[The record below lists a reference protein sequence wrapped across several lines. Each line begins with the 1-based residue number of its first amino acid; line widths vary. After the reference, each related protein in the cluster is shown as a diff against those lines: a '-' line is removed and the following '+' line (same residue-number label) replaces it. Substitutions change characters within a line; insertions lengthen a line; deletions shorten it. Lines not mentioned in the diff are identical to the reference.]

1 MLYKNKGYRKNK
13 NFKQGILFMSEF
25 DDYHE
30 RMIRREN
37 QRKTEL
43 MERSVREHLE
53 PSLEDFDDSPVHQST
68 LESDKRYVARRQ
80 RSFESRKPYH
90 ALAIEHLIQFG
101 IGRGSL
107 LNDPKS
113 RKYHAES
120 IWPTRFDDISNRV
133 DAAFFL
139 HSPAEGNASR
149 QDFDCPVA
157 LDITTS
163 PDEKVIREKILLS
176 SNDTELGYHVGF
188 TDIRYCR
195 DKSGERTHQTL
206 VPKYCIGMDKTSVD
220 NFLEHTNVPENGT
233 PNYDRGTA
241 ALASFKIIYEISKQN
256 ELFVAPLAHKYEND
270 EEMSDEEQMIM
281 DRLDTVDAIY
291 YAELQRLTKEL
302 PPYIK
307 LALGKPNEDGTYDIE
322 QVAALFMK
330 KGGDFEDKT
339 FTAIVDTTEKL
350 YQGFEDSE
358 QKGTYLAEQSFQT
371 AYDKAMSHENSNSGV
386 AQRAKQRRAAAFY
399 RRNPSAPPLAS

>member
-1 MLYKNKGYRKNK
+1 MN
-13 NFKQGILFMSEF
+13 EF

-30 RMIRREN
+30 RMVRREN

-43 MERSVREHLE
+43 MEQSVREHLE
-53 PSLEDFDDSPVHQST
+53 PSLEDFDDSPAHQSFI
-68 LESDKRYVARRQ
+68 EGDKRYVARRQ
-80 RSFESRKPYH
+80 RSLESRKPYQ

-101 IGRGSL
+101 IGRGRL
-107 LNDPKS
+107 LSDP
-113 RKYHAES
+113 RDYRYYAEP

-139 HSPAEGNASR
+139 HSLAEGNASH
-149 QDFDCPVA
+149 QDFNCPVA

-163 PDEKVIREKILLS
+163 PDENVIREKILLS
-176 SNDTELGYHVGF
+176 SNDTDLGYHVGF

-195 DKSGERTHQTL
+195 DTAGERTHQTL

-220 NFLEHTNVPENGT
+220 NFLEHTTVPENGT

-256 ELFVAPLAHKYEND
+256 ELFIAPLAHKYNND
-270 EEMSDEEQMIM
+270 ENISNEEQIIM

-307 LALGKPNEDGTYDIE
+307 LALGKPEKDGSYDINKI
-322 QVAALFMK
+322 AALFMK

-339 FTAIVDTTEKL
+339 FTAIVNTTEKL
-350 YQGFEDSE
+350 YQGFEKSS
-358 QKGTYLAEQSFQT
+358 QKGTYLAKQSFQT
-371 AYDKAMSHENSNSGV
+371 AYDKAMSHKNSNSGI
-386 AQRAKQRRAAAFY
+386 AQRAKQRREAAFN
-399 RRNPSAPPLAS
+399 RRYPTPPSSVLKR

>member
-1 MLYKNKGYRKNK
+1 
-13 NFKQGILFMSEF
+13 MSEF

-30 RMIRREN
+30 RMVRREN

-43 MERSVREHLE
+43 MEKSVREHLQ
-53 PSLEDFDDSPVHQST
+53 PTLEDFDDSPVHQEH
-68 LESDKRYVARRQ
+68 LESDKKYVAKRQ

-101 IGRGSL
+101 IGRGRL
-107 LNDPKS
+107 LSDPKGH
-113 RKYHAES
+113 KYHAES
-120 IWPTRFDDISNRV
+120 IWPTTFDDISNRV

-139 HSPAEGNASR
+139 HSPAEGNASH

-195 DKSGERTHQTL
+195 DTKGERTHQTF
-206 VPKYCIGMDKTSVD
+206 VPKYCIGMDKASVD
-220 NFLEHTNVPENGT
+220 SFLEHTKVSENGT

-241 ALASFKIIYEISKQN
+241 ALASFKILYEITKQN
-256 ELFVAPLAHKYEND
+256 ELFVAPLAHKYD
-270 EEMSDEEQMIM
+270 DGEELSDEERMAM
-281 DRLDTVDAIY
+281 DRLDNVDAIY
-291 YAELQRLTKEL
+291 YAELQRLIDDL

-307 LALGKPNEDGTYDIE
+307 LALGKPNKKGTYDIE

-330 KGGDFEDKT
+330 EGGDFEDKT
-339 FTAIVDTTEKL
+339 FTAIVKTTEEL
-350 YQGFEDSE
+350 YEGFEESE

-371 AYDKAMSHENSNSGV
+371 AYDKAMSHKGSNADV
-386 AQRAKQRRAAAFY
+386 AERTKQRRISAFK
-399 RRNPSAPPLAS
+399 RRNPNPPLDS

>member
-1 MLYKNKGYRKNK
+1 
-13 NFKQGILFMSEF
+13 MSEF
-25 DDYHE
+25 DNYHE
-30 RMIRREN
+30 RMMRREN
-37 QRKTEL
+37 QKKTEQ
-43 MERSVREHLE
+43 MEQSVRKRFE
-53 PSLEDFDDSPVHQST
+53 PSLEDFDDSPAHQSFI
-68 LESDKRYVARRQ
+68 EGDKRYVARRQ
-80 RSFESRKPYH
+80 RSFESRKPYQ

-101 IGRGSL
+101 IGRGRL
-107 LNDPKS
+107 LSDPKGH
-113 RKYHAES
+113 KYHAES

-149 QDFDCPVA
+149 QDFNCPVA

-163 PDEKVIREKILLS
+163 PDENVIREKILLS
-176 SNDTELGYHVGF
+176 SNDTDLGYHVGF

-195 DKSGERTHQTL
+195 NTAGERTHQTL

-220 NFLEHTNVPENGT
+220 NFLEHTTVPENGT
-233 PNYDRGTA
+233 PSYDRDTA

-256 ELFVAPLAHKYEND
+256 ELFVAPLAHKYEDD
-270 EEMSDEEQMIM
+270 ENISDEEQMIM

-307 LALGKPNEDGTYDIE
+307 LALGEPKKDKSYDVD
-322 QVAALFMK
+322 QVAALFMR

-339 FTAIVDTTEKL
+339 FTTIVDTTEKL
-350 YQGFEDSE
+350 YQGFEKSS

-371 AYDKAMSHENSNSGV
+371 AYDKAISHRNSNSDV
-386 AQRAKQRRAAAFY
+386 AQRAKQRRAAAFS
-399 RRNPSAPPLAS
+399 RRYPASPLAS